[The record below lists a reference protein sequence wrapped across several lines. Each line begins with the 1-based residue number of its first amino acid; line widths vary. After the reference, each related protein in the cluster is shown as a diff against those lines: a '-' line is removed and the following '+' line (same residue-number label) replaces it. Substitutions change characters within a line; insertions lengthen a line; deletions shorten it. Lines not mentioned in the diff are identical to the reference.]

1 MQRSRTIRNPLP
13 TQGVCLAKLPLS
25 EFAERMDMAQ
35 DMLREAYPEN
45 AAVEQICEAIGIAGQ
60 VVVHMSIPFHQIVE
74 EKIDIQN

>member
-35 DMLREAYPEN
+35 QMLREAYPDN
-45 AAVEQICEAIGIAGQ
+45 AAVEQLCEAISLGGQ
-60 VVVHMSIPFHQIVE
+60 VVMHMSQPFLNIIE
-74 EKIDIQN
+74 EKLDIQN

>member
-1 MQRSRTIRNPLP
+1 M
-13 TQGVCLAKLPLS
+13 AKIPLS

-35 DMLREAYPEN
+35 EMLREAYPDN

-60 VVVHMSIPFHQIVE
+60 VVVHMSIPFQQIVE

>member
-1 MQRSRTIRNPLP
+1 M
-13 TQGVCLAKLPLS
+13 AKIPLS

-35 DMLREAYPEN
+35 HMLREAYPNN

-60 VVVHMSIPFHQIVE
+60 VVVHMSIPFQQIVE

>member
-13 TQGVCLAKLPLS
+13 TQGVCMAKIPLS

-35 DMLREAYPEN
+35 EMLREAYPDN

-60 VVVHMSIPFHQIVE
+60 VVVHMSIPFQQIVE